1 MMLINRCS
9 LSAGRLRCHGNR
21 RMLTTVPNT
30 QPQETP
36 ALPKI
41 QHEEVPVYKGKSY
54 EDISAL
60 RKQYLTPNVTS
71 YYKKPLLI
79 HKGSMQ
85 WLYDHEGKRYLD
97 MFGGIVTVSVGH
109 CHPKVN
115 AALKEQV
122 DTLWHTTNIYM
133 HPKVHEYAEK
143 LVAKMPGDLKNVY
156 FVNSGS
162 EANDLAMMMARL
174 YTGHNDI
181 ISFRNAYHGAS
192 PYTMGLTAHSTWR
205 YSLPGV
211 ANGIHHVMNPDPY
224 TGLWGG
230 NNCRDS
236 PVQTTRQCDC
246 SAKSGQDCCASTM
259 YYEQLEQTF
268 KYSLP
273 RGKVAAMFAE
283 SIQGVGGTVQ
293 YPKGYLKRAAD
304 LVRANGGLFVSD
316 EVQSGFGRT
325 GDHYW
330 GFEGHGVM
338 PDIVTMA
345 KGIGNGFPIGA
356 VITSR
361 KVAEVLSQALH
372 FNTFGGN
379 PLASVVGMAVLD
391 VIDEEE
397 LQKNSLEV
405 GTYMLK
411 GLERL
416 RDKHDVIGDVRG
428 KGLMIGVELV
438 ADKDTRQHL
447 SAPHFVDIW
456 EMCKDMGVLF
466 GRGGLNANVLRIKPP
481 MCINRSDADYALAV
495 IDYCCDQ
502 HLKKRKRGS
511 TWRRHTTLPL

>member
-1 MMLINRCS
+1 MYLSNLRA
-9 LSAGRLRCHGNR
+9 LSAHSIRAQHQCGK
-21 RMLTTVPNT
+21 LTTVPI
-30 QPQETP
+30 PQDSPE
-36 ALPKI
+36 LPKL
-41 QHEEVPVYKGKSY
+41 QNEAPLYKGKSY
-54 EDISAL
+54 EQITAL
-60 RKQYLTPNVTS
+60 RKTFLTPNVTS
-71 YYKKPLLI
+71 YYKKPILI
-79 HKGSMQ
+79 HKGKMQ

-115 AALKEQV
+115 AALEEQLH
-122 DTLWHTTNIYM
+122 TLWHTTNIYM

-162 EANDLAMMMARL
+162 EANDLAMMIARL
-174 YTGHNDI
+174 YTGNTDI

-205 YSLPGV
+205 YPLSGV
-211 ANGIHHVMNPDPY
+211 SNGIQHVMNPDPY
-224 TGLWGG
+224 SGLWGG
-230 NNCRDS
+230 KHCRDS
-236 PVQTTRQCDC
+236 PVQTTRDC
-246 SAKSGQDCCASTM
+246 ACREQDCCASDM
-259 YYEQLEQTF
+259 YYDQLEQTF

-283 SIQGVGGTVQ
+283 SIQGVGGSVQ
-293 YPKGYLKRAAD
+293 YPKSYLKRAAE
-304 LVRANGGLFVSD
+304 LVRANGGLFVAD

-330 GFEGHGVM
+330 GFQGHDVL

-356 VITSR
+356 VVTSR
-361 KVAEVLSQALH
+361 KIAEVLTQALH

-379 PLASVVGMAVLD
+379 PLASAVGMAVLD
-391 VIDEEE
+391 VIDEEA

-416 RDKHDVIGDVRG
+416 RDKHDIIGDVRG

-438 ADKDTRQHL
+438 ADKNTRRHL

-481 MCINRSDADYALAV
+481 MCITKTDVDFSLQVLDKALGV
-495 IDYCCDQ
+495 
-502 HLKKRKRGS
+502 HLKGF
-511 TWRRHTTLPL
+511 